1 MSEGKEKDLG
11 KRIVQEFAQMVSER
25 QPLEKTWQEAFQYT
39 NPMRG
44 QLFGQSGAIVDGVS
58 LYSSSKT
65 DQAKIFDSTASDAV
79 TLLAASL
86 MSGITPSASQW
97 FQFRIA
103 GYEVSELPYDVRV
116 WLNNANKTLFS
127 MIHNA
132 SNYNSEVLE
141 SLEDMATCGMFGL
154 FITKEEGK
162 NFVFENWPLDSLY
175 VEENPKTKMIDEV
188 YRVYTLTA
196 EQAIREFGEKN
207 LPNEIVQAANS
218 ERLENKKFEFI
229 HCIKPRDSKGKTA
242 KEMPIA
248 SIYVEKSSKIVVKES
263 GFNEMP
269 VVIPRWSK
277 IPLTSYAV
285 GPTYKA
291 LPDIKTLNKVVSM
304 MLSNAEMAIAGTF
317 IAKMDGY
324 LNPNTIKIGPR
335 KVVFAGD
342 PNNIKPLT
350 SGGDFRIAFEEIQ
363 RLQKQI
369 KSVMLADELEP
380 IQKNYASATEVSTR
394 AQLIRQILGPIF
406 ARLQSEFLEPMLN
419 RCFQLALRDG
429 SFGPIPEALANSGAV
444 LIPEYI
450 SPMARAQKME
460 DVAAMDRYEQSIA
473 TTAQLNQGI
482 LDLYDFE
489 AASRKKALLLG
500 VPSDVIR
507 SKEQIAKIRN
517 EQAKAQQ
524 AQQEAAMQQQMMSDP
539 RMVKNGI
546 DALGGAEGLKELVQA
561 QQ

>member
-1 MSEGKEKDLG
+1 
-11 KRIVQEFAQMVSER
+11 
-25 QPLEKTWQEAFQYT
+25 
-39 NPMRG
+39 
-44 QLFGQSGAIVDGVS
+44 
-58 LYSSSKT
+58 
-65 DQAKIFDSTASDAV
+65 
-79 TLLAASL
+79 

-103 GYEVSELPYDVRV
+103 GYDMSDLPYDVRV

-141 SLEDMATCGMFGL
+141 ALEDMATVGMFGL
-154 FITKEEGK
+154 FITKEDGK

-175 VEENPKTKMIDEV
+175 VIENPKTKMIDMV
-188 YRVYTLTA
+188 YRLYTLTA
-196 EQAIREFGEKN
+196 HQAIAEFGENN
-207 LPNEIVQAANS
+207 LPNNILEAAKGEKKNS
-218 ERLENKKFEFI
+218 KKFEFI

-369 KSVMLADELEP
+369 KSVMMADELEP